1 MIERDLTSVLLKAAG
16 RAPVVTL
23 TGPRQSG
30 KTTLC
35 RALFGDRP
43 YASLEAPEVRAFAAE
58 DPRGFLAQF
67 PEGAVFDEIQRVP
80 DLLSHIQ
87 GIVDDDPAH
96 GRWIL
101 TGSQNF
107 SLRGAISQSLAGR
120 TDVLE
125 LLTLTWGE
133 IQRFR
138 KSPASLDEALLTSGF
153 PRIFDRELEPA
164 PWLRAYVNT
173 HVERDVR
180 QILGVGDLVA
190 FQRFLELCAGRTGQL
205 LNLSSL
211 AGDCGVSQPTARAWL
226 SVLEASYIVFRLPPF
241 HANLRKRLVKA
252 PKLMF
257 HDAGL
262 ACWLLGIHEPHQLR
276 THPLRGAI
284 FETWVVSEV
293 MKLVTNRGAATRRD
307 PGLSFYRDRSG
318 AEVDLVIERPDRLT
332 LLECKSA
339 ATPSA
344 ALLAGARRV
353 AGHFAGSGRPV
364 DLAVVYG
371 GDEEQR
377 RTAGWIV
384 PWRSVGEVV
393 FPDGQ
398 GPPPTPGPSTR

>member
-1 MIERDLTSVLLKAAG
+1 MITRDLTPALLDAAD

-43 YASLEAPEVRAFAAE
+43 YVSLEAPDVRAFAE
-58 DPRGFLAQF
+58 GDPRGFLAQF
-67 PEGAVFDEIQRVP
+67 PEGAVLDEIQRVP
-80 DLLSHIQ
+80 DLLSYLQ
-87 GIVDDDPAH
+87 GIVDEDPAH

-107 SLRGAISQSLAGR
+107 ALRGAISQSLAGR

-138 KSPASLDEALLTSGF
+138 KPPETLDEALVASGF

-173 HVERDVR
+173 YVERDVR
-180 QILGVGDLVA
+180 QLLGIGDLGA
-190 FQRFLELCAGRTGQL
+190 FQRFVELCAGRTGQL

-211 AGDCGVSQPTARAWL
+211 AGDCGVTQPTARAWL
-226 SVLEASYIVFRLPPF
+226 SVLEASYIVFRLLPF
-241 HANLRKRLVKA
+241 RANLRKRLVKA

-262 ACWLLGIHEPHQLR
+262 ACWLLGIREPAQLR

-293 MKLVTNRGAATRRD
+293 RKLVANRGAATRRD
-307 PGLSFYRDRSG
+307 PRLSFYRDRNG

-332 LLECKSA
+332 LLECKSG

-344 ALLAGARRV
+344 ELLAGVRRV
-353 AGHFAGSGRPV
+353 AGHFAGSER
-364 DLAVVYG
+364 AVEVVAVYG
-371 GDEEQR
+371 GDQEQR
-377 RTAGWIV
+377 RTAGRIV
-384 PWRSVGEVV
+384 PWRMVEEVV
-393 FPDGQ
+393 LPREA
-398 GPPPTPGPSTR
+398 P

>member
-1 MIERDLTSVLLKAAG
+1 MIVRDLSLALRAAAG

-35 RALFGDRP
+35 RTLFGDRP
-43 YASLEAPEVRAFAAE
+43 YLSLEAPDVRAFADG

-67 PEGAVFDEIQRVP
+67 PGGAVLDEVQRVP
-80 DLLSHIQ
+80 DLVSYLQ
-87 GIVDDDPAH
+87 GLVDDDPVH

-107 SLRGAISQSLAGR
+107 ALRAAISQSLAGR

-125 LLTLTWGE
+125 LLPLTWGE

-138 KSPASLDEALLTSGF
+138 KIPRTLDEMLLASGF
-153 PRIFDRELEPA
+153 PRVFDRELEPA

-173 HVERDVR
+173 YVERDVR
-180 QILGVGDLVA
+180 QLVNVGDLGA

-211 AGDCGVSQPTARAWL
+211 AGDCGISQPTARTWL
-226 SVLEASYIVFRLPPF
+226 SVLEASYILFRLPPF

-262 ACWLLGIHEPHQLR
+262 ACWLLGIRDPAQLR
-276 THPLRGAI
+276 AHPLRGAI
-284 FETWVVSEV
+284 FETWVVSEAQ
-293 MKLVTNRGAATRRD
+293 KLVTNRGAAGRRD
-307 PGLSFYRDRSG
+307 PGLSFYRDRNG
-318 AEVDLVIERPDRLT
+318 AEVDLVIDWGDRLT
-332 LLECKSA
+332 LVECKSG
-339 ATPSA
+339 ATPSGG
-344 ALLAGARRV
+344 LLAGARRV
-353 AGHFAGSGRPV
+353 ARHFAGSGRLVKP
-364 DLAVVYG
+364 AVVYG
-371 GDEEQR
+371 GDQEQR
-377 RTAGWIV
+377 RSAGRIV
-384 PWRSVGEVV
+384 PWTMLEELV
-393 FPDGQ
+393 FAGGPAPPQ
-398 GPPPTPGPSTR
+398 GPG

>member
-1 MIERDLTSVLLKAAG
+1 MIERDLTPALLNAAG

-35 RALFGDRP
+35 QTLFGDRP
-43 YASLEAPEVRAFAAE
+43 YVSLEAPDVRAFADG

-67 PEGAVFDEIQRVP
+67 PEGAVLDEIQRVP
-80 DLLSHIQ
+80 DLLSYLQ
-87 GIVDDDPAH
+87 GIVDDDPTH

-107 SLRGAISQSLAGR
+107 ALRGAISQSLAGR

-133 IQRFR
+133 IQRFPR
-138 KSPASLDEALLTSGF
+138 SPETLDEALLASGF

-173 HVERDVR
+173 CVERDVR
-180 QILGVGDLVA
+180 QLVSIGDLGA
-190 FQRFLELCAGRTGQL
+190 FQRFVELCAGRTGQL

-211 AGDCGVSQPTARAWL
+211 AGDCGISQPTVRAWL

-257 HDAGL
+257 YDAGL
-262 ACWLLGIHEPHQLR
+262 AAWLLGIRDPAQLR
-276 THPLRGAI
+276 VHPLRGAI

-293 MKLVTNRGAATRRD
+293 RRLVANRGAATRRD
-307 PGLSFYRDRSG
+307 PGLSFYRDRNG

-332 LLECKSA
+332 LLECKSG

-344 ALLAGARRV
+344 KLLAGAQRV
-353 AGHFAGSGRPV
+353 AGHFAGSERAV
-364 DLAVVYG
+364 EIVVVYG
-371 GDEEQR
+371 GDQDQR
-377 RTAGWIV
+377 RTAGRIV
-384 PWRSVGEVV
+384 QWRGVEQVV
-393 FPDGQ
+393 YPEDG
-398 GPPPTPGPSTR
+398 P

>member
-1 MIERDLTSVLLKAAG
+1 MIERDLTPELMKAAG

-35 RALFGDRP
+35 RTLFDDRP
-43 YASLEAPEVRAFAAE
+43 YVSLEASDVRAFAVE
-58 DPRGFLAQF
+58 DPRRFLGQF
-67 PEGAVFDEIQRVP
+67 SEGAVLDEVQRAP
-80 DLLSHIQ
+80 DLLSYLQ
-87 GIVDDDPAH
+87 GIVDDDPDH

-101 TGSQNF
+101 TGSQNLAIR
-107 SLRGAISQSLAGR
+107 SAISQSLAGR
-120 TDVLE
+120 TDVME

-133 IQRFR
+133 IQRFPR
-138 KSPASLDEALLTSGF
+138 PPETLDEALFASGF

-173 HVERDVR
+173 YVERDVR
-180 QILGVGDLVA
+180 QLLRVADLGA
-190 FQRFLELCAGRTGQL
+190 FQRFVELCAGRTGQL

-211 AGDCGVSQPTARAWL
+211 AGDCGITQPTARAWI
-226 SVLEASYIVFRLPPF
+226 SVLEASYLVFRLPPF

-257 HDAGL
+257 YDAGL
-262 ACWLLGIHEPHQLR
+262 VCWLLGIREPAQLR

-293 MKLVTNRGAATRRD
+293 RKLVANRGSAARRD
-307 PGLSFYRDRSG
+307 PGLAFYRDRNG

-332 LLECKSA
+332 LVECKSA

-344 ALLAGARRV
+344 ALLSGARRV
-353 AGHFAGSGRPV
+353 AGHFAGSSRPV
-364 DLAVVYG
+364 EVAVVYG
-371 GDEEQR
+371 GDQEQR
-377 RTAGWIV
+377 RTAGRIV
-384 PWRSVGEVV
+384 PWRMVEEVV
-393 FPDGQ
+393 FP
-398 GPPPTPGPSTR
+398 PEPR

>member
-1 MIERDLTSVLLKAAG
+1 MITRDLTPALFDAAD

-43 YASLEAPEVRAFAAE
+43 YVSLEAPDVRAFAE
-58 DPRGFLAQF
+58 GDPRGFLAQF
-67 PEGAVFDEIQRVP
+67 PEGAVLDEIQRVP
-80 DLLSHIQ
+80 DLLSYLQ
-87 GIVDDDPAH
+87 GIVDEDPAH

-107 SLRGAISQSLAGR
+107 ALRGAISQSLAGR

-138 KSPASLDEALLTSGF
+138 KPPETLDEALVASGF

-173 HVERDVR
+173 YVERDVR
-180 QILGVGDLVA
+180 QLLGIGDLGA
-190 FQRFLELCAGRTGQL
+190 FQRFVELCAGRTGQL

-211 AGDCGVSQPTARAWL
+211 AGDCGVTQPTARAWL
-226 SVLEASYIVFRLPPF
+226 SVLEASYIVFRLLPF
-241 HANLRKRLVKA
+241 RANLRKRLVKA

-262 ACWLLGIHEPHQLR
+262 ACWLLGIREPAQLR

-293 MKLVTNRGAATRRD
+293 RKLVANRGAATRRD
-307 PGLSFYRDRSG
+307 PRLSFYRDRNG

-332 LLECKSA
+332 LLECKSG

-344 ALLAGARRV
+344 ELLAGVRRV
-353 AGHFAGSGRPV
+353 AGHFAGSER
-364 DLAVVYG
+364 AVEVVAVYG
-371 GDEEQR
+371 GDQEQR
-377 RTAGWIV
+377 RTAGRIV
-384 PWRSVGEVV
+384 PWRMVEEVV
-393 FPDGQ
+393 LPREA
-398 GPPPTPGPSTR
+398 P

>member
-1 MIERDLTSVLLKAAG
+1 MITRDLTPALLDAAD

-43 YASLEAPEVRAFAAE
+43 YVSLEAPDVRAFAE
-58 DPRGFLAQF
+58 GDPRGFLAQF
-67 PEGAVFDEIQRVP
+67 PEGAVLDEIQRVP
-80 DLLSHIQ
+80 DLLSYLQ
-87 GIVDDDPAH
+87 GIVDEDPAH

-107 SLRGAISQSLAGR
+107 ALRGAISQSLAGR

-138 KSPASLDEALLTSGF
+138 KPPETLDEALVASGF

-173 HVERDVR
+173 YVERDVR
-180 QILGVGDLVA
+180 QLLGIGDLGA
-190 FQRFLELCAGRTGQL
+190 FQRFVELCAGRTGQL

-211 AGDCGVSQPTARAWL
+211 AGDCGVTQPTARAWL
-226 SVLEASYIVFRLPPF
+226 SVLEASYIVFRLLPF
-241 HANLRKRLVKA
+241 RANLRKRLVKA

-262 ACWLLGIHEPHQLR
+262 ACWLLGIREPAQLR

-293 MKLVTNRGAATRRD
+293 RKLVANRGAATRRD
-307 PGLSFYRDRSG
+307 PRLSFYRDRNG

-332 LLECKSA
+332 LVECKSG

-344 ALLAGARRV
+344 GLLAGARRV
-353 AGHFAGSGRPV
+353 GRHFAGSERPV
-364 DLAVVYG
+364 NLVVAYG
-371 GDEEQR
+371 GDQEQR
-377 RTAGWIV
+377 RSAGRIV
-384 PWRSVGEVV
+384 PWRMVEELVLPREV
-393 FPDGQ
+393 P
-398 GPPPTPGPSTR
+398 